1 MSPLSQRTIRRLSV
15 REKKIRN
22 KYLFIGTTAGMI
34 LVASLYLIGD
44 FRARSLAREVQLLRN
59 SEARLKSEV
68 FQLECVL
75 NRYETTLEYFRNMD
89 SSYAARFEDYMRDH
103 TE

>member
-1 MSPLSQRTIRRLSV
+1 MSPLSQRSIRRLSV
-15 REKKIRN
+15 RERKIRN

-34 LVASLYLIGD
+34 LVASLYLVGD

-68 FQLECVL
+68 FQLECAL
-75 NRYETTLEYFRNMD
+75 NRYETTLGYFREAD
-89 SSYAARFEDYMRDH
+89 SIYASRFEDHMSQY